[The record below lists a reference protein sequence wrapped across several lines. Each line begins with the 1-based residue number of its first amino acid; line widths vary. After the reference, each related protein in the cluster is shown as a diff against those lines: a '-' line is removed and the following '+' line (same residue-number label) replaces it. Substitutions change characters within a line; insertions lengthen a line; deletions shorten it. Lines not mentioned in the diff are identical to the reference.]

1 MTEILKS
8 ILKESLAIPI
18 QNVGATLPSPQD
30 LMSKV
35 LIKGKRVKTHGI
47 EHEEDEEE
55 EEDHEHGDSKV
66 ESKSK
71 KAPKKAEKETDTD
84 PSLSAITYLATGK
97 VKAFTPEVSN
107 SIPADYMAS
116 YSEGKT
122 EKTVKKYDQLQGWI
136 NHNRVHMRLF
146 ISFIFL
152 LIINK

>member
-8 ILKESLAIPI
+8 ILKESLAVPI

-55 EEDHEHGDSKV
+55 EEDHEHGDSKD

-71 KAPKKAEKETDTD
+71 KAPKKAEKVTDTD

-136 NHNRVHMRLF
+136 NHNRVHMRL
-146 ISFIFL
+146 IESFYFY
-152 LIINK
+152 